1 MPNTNYT
8 LNYPILIDSMQK
20 YMLRTDDPFVD
31 QIPYLIQQG
40 IIRIYNNAK
49 DLGFEIRTE
58 IVNNTV
64 GSSSIRKPGNWRET
78 VSILMF
84 DNATRTASYLLPRSR
99 EFNLTYWP
107 AGYLNLTGRPKYYN
121 DGVHNLNNVDIAN
134 TYGQFYWNVI
144 PNLDQAYTFDIIYL
158 GIPLFDAN
166 NPTNFL
172 TQRYPNLLLYSCLI
186 EACLFLDDEE
196 KRNKYQTMFDQ
207 ELDTINRMNTGR
219 SADRTVIRDN
229 N

>member
-1 MPNTNYT
+1 MAMTYEGLAND
-8 LNYPILIDSMQK
+8 LSL
-20 YMLRTDDPFVD
+20 YMLRTDQPFVAK
-31 QIPYLIQQG
+31 IPDLIQQG
-40 IIRIYNNAK
+40 TIRVYNNAK

-64 GSSSIRKPGNWRET
+64 DSSSIRKPGNWRET
-78 VSILMF
+78 ISILMF
-84 DNATRTASYLLPRSR
+84 DNATQTTSYLLPRSR
-99 EFNLTYWP
+99 EFCLTYWNNQQ
-107 AGYLNLTGRPKYYN
+107 ANRGRPKYYA
-121 DGVHNLNNVDIAN
+121 DSVLNNNNEDLRN
-134 TYGQFYWNVI
+134 TYGEFYWTIV
-144 PNLDQAYTFDIIYL
+144 PNLDQVYTFNIQYL
-158 GIPLFDAN
+158 GIPLFNAD

-207 ELDTINRMNTGR
+207 ELETINRMNTGR

>member
-1 MPNTNYT
+1 MAMTYRGLANDLT
-8 LNYPILIDSMQK
+8 L
-20 YMLRTDDPFVD
+20 YMLRTDQPFVAK
-31 QIPYLIQQG
+31 IPDLIQQG
-40 IIRIYNNAK
+40 IIRVYNNAK
-49 DLGFEIRTE
+49 DLGFEIRAE
-58 IVNNTV
+58 IVNDTV

-107 AGYLNLTGRPKYYN
+107 AGYLNMTGRPKYYS
-121 DGVHNLNNVDIAN
+121 DGVYNLNNVDIAN
-134 TYGQFYWNVI
+134 TYGEFYWNII
-144 PNLDQAYTFDIIYL
+144 PNLDQTYTFDIIYL
-158 GIPLFDAN
+158 GIPLFNAA

-196 KRNKYQTMFDQ
+196 KRNKYQSMFDQ
-207 ELDTINRMNTGR
+207 ELETINRMNTDR
-219 SADRTVIRDN
+219 SADRTVIRAN

>member
-1 MPNTNYT
+1 MAMTYEGLAND
-8 LNYPILIDSMQK
+8 LSL
-20 YMLRTDDPFVD
+20 YMLRTDQPFVAK
-31 QIPYLIQQG
+31 IPDLIQQG
-40 IIRIYNNAK
+40 TIRVYNNAK

-58 IVNNTV
+58 IVNNNV

-78 VSILMF
+78 ISILMF
-84 DNATRTASYLLPRSR
+84 DNATQTTSYLLPRSR
-99 EFNLTYWP
+99 EFCLTYWNNQQ
-107 AGYLNLTGRPKYYN
+107 GTTGRPKYYA
-121 DGVHNLNNVDIAN
+121 DSVLNNNNEDLTN
-134 TYGQFYWNVI
+134 TYGEFYWTVV
-144 PNLDQAYTFDIIYL
+144 PNLDQVYTFNIQYL
-158 GIPLFDAN
+158 GIPLFNAD

>member
-1 MPNTNYT
+1 MAMTYEGLAND
-8 LNYPILIDSMQK
+8 LSL
-20 YMLRTDDPFVD
+20 YMLRTDQPFVD
-31 QIPYLIQQG
+31 KIPDLIQQG
-40 IIRIYNNAK
+40 TIRVYNNAK

-58 IVNNTV
+58 IVNNTI
-64 GSSSIRKPGNWRET
+64 GTSTIRKPGNWRET

-84 DNATRTASYLLPRSR
+84 DNATQTTSYLLPRSK
-99 EFNLTYWP
+99 EFCLTYWNNQQ
-107 AGYLNLTGRPKYYN
+107 GNTGRPKYYA
-121 DGVHNLNNVDIAN
+121 DSVLNNNNEDLVN
-134 TYGQFYWNVI
+134 TYGEFYWTVV
-144 PNLDQAYTFDIIYL
+144 PNLDQAYTFNIQYL
-158 GIPLFDAN
+158 GIPLFNAD

-207 ELDTINRMNTGR
+207 ELETINRMNTGR

>member
-1 MPNTNYT
+1 MAMTYEGLAND
-8 LNYPILIDSMQK
+8 LSL
-20 YMLRTDDPFVD
+20 YMLRTDQPFVAK
-31 QIPYLIQQG
+31 IPDLIQQG
-40 IIRIYNNAK
+40 TIRVYNNAK

-58 IVNNTV
+58 IINNTI

-84 DNATRTASYLLPRSR
+84 DNATQTTSYLLPRSR
-99 EFNLTYWP
+99 EFCLTYWNNQQ
-107 AGYLNLTGRPKYYN
+107 GTTGRPKYYA
-121 DGVHNLNNVDIAN
+121 DSVLNNNNEDLRN
-134 TYGQFYWNVI
+134 TYGEFYWTVV
-144 PNLDQAYTFDIIYL
+144 PNLDQAYTFNIQYL
-158 GIPLFDAN
+158 GIPLFNAD

-207 ELDTINRMNTGR
+207 ELETINRMNTGR

>member
-1 MPNTNYT
+1 MPNTNYI
-8 LNYPILIDSMQK
+8 LNYPTLIDSMQK

-49 DLGFEIRTE
+49 DLGFEIKLRL
-58 IVNNTV
+58 NNVAAGT
-64 GSSSIRKPGNWRET
+64 STINKPGNWRET

-84 DNATRTASYLLPRSR
+84 DTATTTISYLLPRSR
-99 EFNLTYWP
+99 EFAVTYWP
-107 AGYLNLTGRPKYYN
+107 YYNDQPRARPKYYSDN
-121 DGVHNLNNVDIAN
+121 MTNVNNNQLNN
-134 TYGQFYWNVI
+134 TYAGAYWLLSPTCDVEYN
-144 PNLDQAYTFDIIYL
+144 FDIIYL
-158 GIPLFDAN
+158 GIPLFNPD

>member
-1 MPNTNYT
+1 MTYEGLANDLT
-8 LNYPILIDSMQK
+8 L
-20 YMLRTDDPFVD
+20 YMLRTDQPFVAKLPD
-31 QIPYLIQQG
+31 LIQQG
-40 IIRIYNNAK
+40 IIRVYNNAK

-107 AGYLNLTGRPKYYN
+107 AGYLNMTGRPKYYS
-121 DGVHNLNNVDIAN
+121 DGVFNLNNVDIAN
-134 TYGQFYWNVI
+134 TYGEFYWNII

-158 GIPLFDAN
+158 GIPLFNAD
-166 NPTNFL
+166 NPVNFL

-196 KRNKYQTMFDQ
+196 KRNKYQSMFDQ
-207 ELDTINRMNTGR
+207 ELETINRMNTDR
-219 SADRTVIRDN
+219 SADRTVIRAN

>member
-1 MPNTNYT
+1 MPNTNCT
-8 LNYPILIDSMQK
+8 LTYPILIESLQT
-20 YMLRTDDPFVD
+20 YMLRTDAPFVD

-40 IIRIYNNAK
+40 IIRVYNNAK

-64 GSSSIRKPGNWRET
+64 GTSTIRKPGNWRET

-84 DNATRTASYLLPRSR
+84 DNATQTTSYLLPRSR
-99 EFNLTYWP
+99 EFCLTYWNNQI
-107 AGYLNLTGRPKYYN
+107 ANNTGRPKYYA
-121 DGVHNLNNVDIAN
+121 DSVLNLNNQDLQN
-134 TYGQFYWNVI
+134 TYGEFYWTIV
-144 PNLDQAYTFDIIYL
+144 PNLDQTYTFNIQYL
-158 GIPLFDAN
+158 GIPLFNAD
-166 NPTNFL
+166 NPVNFL

-196 KRNKYQTMFDQ
+196 KRNKYQSMFDQ
-207 ELDTINRMNTGR
+207 ELETINRMNTDR
-219 SADRTVIRDN
+219 SADRTVIRAN

>member
-1 MPNTNYT
+1 MAMTYEGLANDLT
-8 LNYPILIDSMQK
+8 L
-20 YMLRTDDPFVD
+20 YMLRTDQPFVAK
-31 QIPYLIQQG
+31 IPDLIQQG
-40 IIRIYNNAK
+40 TIRVYNNAK

-58 IVNNTV
+58 IVNNNV

-78 VSILMF
+78 ISILMF
-84 DNATRTASYLLPRSR
+84 DNATQTTSYLLPRSR
-99 EFNLTYWP
+99 EFCLTYWNNQQ
-107 AGYLNLTGRPKYYN
+107 GTTGRPKYYAN
-121 DGVHNLNNVDIAN
+121 SVLNNNNEDLTN
-134 TYGQFYWNVI
+134 TYGEFYWTVV
-144 PNLDQAYTFDIIYL
+144 PNLDQAYTFNIQYL
-158 GIPLFDAN
+158 GIPLFNAD